1 MESDNEQGRVNLLR
15 EWVKNLAD
23 SCMDEET
30 LYLAYRLLAGA

>member
-15 EWVKNLAD
+15 EWVKDLAD
-23 SCMDEET
+23 RCVDEEA